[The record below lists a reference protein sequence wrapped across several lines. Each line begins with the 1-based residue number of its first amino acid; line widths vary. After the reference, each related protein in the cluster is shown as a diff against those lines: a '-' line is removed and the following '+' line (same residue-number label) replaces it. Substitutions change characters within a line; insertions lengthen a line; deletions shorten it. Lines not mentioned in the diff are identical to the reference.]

1 MSVPDFIGL
10 QLAKCTNVAALAI
23 LVYDYFITLNSE
35 VQWIW
40 GRKWGIIRIAFTI
53 SRYAPIA
60 GALMT
65 SYSAFKTWG
74 MQDCTAFNDATNGMH
89 FLGFIASEGLLICRV
104 YAFSGKQK
112 ACLISLLSFGSVI
125 LVASVILSAAP
136 IHLNISGPVPPPC
149 MFEGSRRSALPYALL
164 TFFEIVLMSVT
175 VFLRYRHYLGS
186 HTALV
191 EIIYRD
197 GLLYIF
203 CIMMMSTGNVIV
215 TAVLPVS
222 SSFVTVNLEELSIP
236 HSSRTRVAKHTSDG
250 YAQRSCSRILFNL
263 QANRETYQLTNSIEL
278 LSLPHEFQAQP
289 GGSMI
294 ADPSD
299 EV

>member
-112 ACLISLLSFGSVI
+112 ACLISLLSFGYLGGFCDSKCC
-125 LVASVILSAAP
+125 P
-136 IHLNISGPVPPPC
+136 HHLNISGPGPPPC

-164 TFFEIVLMSVT
+164 TFFEI
-175 VFLRYRHYLGS
+175 
-186 HTALV
+186 V

-215 TAVLPVS
+215 TAVLPLS
-222 SSFVTVNLEELSIP
+222 YHELLNIPQMVT
-236 HSSRTRVAKHTSDG
+236 HSVLA
-250 YAQRSCSRILFNL
+250 SRILFNL

>member
-215 TAVLPVS
+215 TAVLPLS
-222 SSFVTVNLEELSIP
+222 YHELLNIPQMVT
-236 HSSRTRVAKHTSDG
+236 HSVLA
-250 YAQRSCSRILFNL
+250 SRILFNL